1 MGNCHK
7 GKTSRC
13 QRTVNILSH
22 EWYFQRNNTLC
33 CFPLVLKISKPNSND
48 ETYYG
53 NQASTV
59 KSHLSLWPNVT
70 ARVVLI
76 FCHQVCWKRLMQ
88 PHPHKQRSVYLE
100 TAKWLAESPACLY
113 LSDVDP
119 GWCVGIVTEPVVQS
133 IFIVQTVHYD
143 KRAVNSQHPKLI
155 PEGQHTESVSILEER
170 IVLIL
175 RCLEHGAV
183 HNEEPPSAHVCYRFL
198 TNMVVPIYSS
208 SSSTV
213 VADSLPQH
221 PWCSLSLFLKFSI
234 ANIRLW
240 ASGIQ

>member
-59 KSHLSLWPNVT
+59 KSHLSSLWPNVT

-88 PHPHKQRSVYLE
+88 PHLRKQRSVYLE

-133 IFIVQTVHYD
+133 IFLVQKVHYD
-143 KRAVNSQHPKLI
+143 KRAVNTQHPKLT
-155 PEGQHTESVSILEER
+155 PEGQHTELAFIFEGLSWFYDVWNMALSIMR
-170 IVLIL
+170 
-175 RCLEHGAV
+175 
-183 HNEEPPSAHVCYRFL
+183 SAHLHMCVTGFSQMWLCQFIL
-198 TNMVVPIYSS
+198 LL
-208 SSSTV
+208 
-213 VADSLPQH
+213 VAL
-221 PWCSLSLFLKFSI
+221 
-234 ANIRLW
+234 
-240 ASGIQ
+240 